1 MDNNVRIDTDTLNNI
16 GALINMQAYA
26 DSNVPRIFVANFFA
40 LEHLQTYQ
48 RKRKF
53 SNFTATFDITNALN
67 TLKFRCSKITMF
79 PFLIHGTFM
88 VAILI
93 REKAKAYVLKC
104 NGRNDIRI
112 NNEIKVACYT
122 YIFIVNCH

>member
-1 MDNNVRIDTDTLNNI
+1 MDLASMDNNVRIDTDTLNNI

-67 TLKFRCSKITMF
+67 
-79 PFLIHGTFM
+79 M